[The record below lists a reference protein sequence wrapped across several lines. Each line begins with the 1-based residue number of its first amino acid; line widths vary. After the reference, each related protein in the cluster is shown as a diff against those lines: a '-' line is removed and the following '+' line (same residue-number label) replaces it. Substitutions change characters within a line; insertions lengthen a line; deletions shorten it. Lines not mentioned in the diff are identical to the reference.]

1 MEDEVPIID
10 LPLTDAPSDSGQ
22 ASADPGLGP
31 AYAVLNALVGDRI
44 PKGSLD
50 SDSVPASVLAL
61 PIGLAIEDLVR
72 HAKKCKNVRCP
83 HVPPPLLKYRRM
95 RPDAIRQATDEVHRV
110 LWTHPDHELVERT
123 RKAILAKHGEL
134 VKEIS
139 SGELLQDG
147 KLETV
152 LHELG
157 GDGPQVLAAI
167 LWASKFDGPAAET
180 LFRSLVPLA
189 NGGSL
194 PTTRKR
200 APQEP
205 AHINLLRV
213 KLREAEKGRKQAE
226 KAVQDVDRRAKIKE
240 RAFERA
246 RKEWEE
252 TRRAYGEA
260 IGELATLKERLAN
273 VEVELTMLRRDTEKA
288 TRVNADLRRD
298 FRFAQQARR
307 ELEAERSDLA
317 LQLASAKRDSE
328 HLKLKLAAVP
338 IGADGLRVFLR
349 EEEQRIRQ
357 DQVIRFGGDKSRAD
371 EEWAAYRKLEKAF
384 LDAYPSYRQP
394 RPAKLIA
401 KSSLRLVTLGGSAE
415 VGRSCY
421 LLELG
426 KHRILVDCGIKTRT
440 GEDGHPQLERLDQ
453 VDALIVTHA
462 HTDHIGWIPALVR
475 KFPDLDIYCS
485 EGTAALLPVML
496 EDCHNHYMR
505 ETAAE
510 REVARYGRTADNV
523 HEEYDEEDVHRVPNL
538 AITCMFREKETLPF
552 GNVSACF
559 YPAGHILGA
568 ASVLIEDHSGRRIF
582 FSGDFASFPQ
592 LTVPAAN
599 WPAEIGEVDL
609 LVLESTYGNRV
620 HPSFEGSRADLIAF
634 IRGRIDLGGSVIL
647 ASFGLGRAQELLSLL
662 FTARSDG
669 RIPSSV
675 PIHVDGMIRRINP
688 IYSKHAEFNIP
699 PDTFNEVSGNA
710 ERKEIVFVAQSA
722 PQIIVT
728 TSGMLIGGPVVE
740 YARQLLPNPRNRVVL
755 TGYQDEGAPSRAL
768 RDLER
773 TGGGPRLVEFVNEQG
788 DKDTF
793 EAAMPAKTVSLSS
806 HADQEGL
813 IEYAGRLDPRVIAL
827 VHGEPE
833 AQREL
838 RFRLSQIH
846 SNAEIESG
854 PSELEV
860 P

>member
-1 MEDEVPIID
+1 VDDESPISD
-10 LPLTDAPSDSGQ
+10 STVADAPSDSGQ
-22 ASADPGLGP
+22 VSSDRLGP
-31 AYAVLNALVGDRI
+31 AYAILNALVGDRI
-44 PKGSLD
+44 PTGPLGAESI
-50 SDSVPASVLAL
+50 PPSVLAL
-61 PIGLAIEDLVR
+61 PIRLAIEELVR

-95 RPDAIRQATDEVHRV
+95 RPDAIRQATDDVYRT
-110 LWTHPDHELVERT
+110 LWTHPEHELVERT
-123 RKAILAKHGEL
+123 RKVILARHGEL
-134 VKEIS
+134 VKDIS
-139 SGELLQDG
+139 SGELLKGGRLD
-147 KLETV
+147 EV

-157 GDGPQVLAAI
+157 PSGPHVLAAV
-167 LWASKFDGPAAET
+167 LWASKFDGPAAEP
-180 LFRSLVPLA
+180 LFRSLVPVA
-189 NGGSL
+189 DGDSRR
-194 PTTRKR
+194 TTRVP
-200 APQEP
+200 APHEP
-205 AHINLLRV
+205 SHAMQLRT
-213 KLREAEKGRKQAE
+213 KLRESEKGRKQAE
-226 KAVQDVDRRAKIKE
+226 KAVQEAGDRAKMKE

-246 RKEWEE
+246 RQEWEA
-252 TRRAYGEA
+252 TRRSYAEA
-260 IGELATLKERLAN
+260 IAELATLKERLSNA
-273 VEVELTMLRRDTEKA
+273 EIELTILRRDVEKA
-288 TRVNADLRRD
+288 TRVNAELRRD
-298 FRFAQQARR
+298 FRQTQQARR

-328 HLKLKLAAVP
+328 HLKLKLGSPPRGAEAVR
-338 IGADGLRVFLR
+338 GFLR
-349 EEEQRIRQ
+349 EEEARIRQ
-357 DQVIRFGGDKSRAD
+357 DQVIRFGGDRTRAD

-384 LDAYPSYRQP
+384 LDAYPTYRKP
-394 RPAKLIA
+394 RPAKLIE
-401 KSSLRLVTLGGSAE
+401 KSSLRLITLGGSAE

-426 KHRILVDCGIKTRT
+426 KNRILVDCGIKTRA
-440 GEDGHPQLERLDQ
+440 GEDGHPQLDRLDR

-505 ETAAE
+505 EMAGE
-510 REVARYGRTADNV
+510 RELAKYAGSPTIIHD
-523 HEEYDEEDVHRVPNL
+523 EYDEADVHRVPNL
-538 AITCMFREKETLPF
+538 AITCKFGEKERLPF
-552 GNVSACF
+552 GNVSARF
-559 YPAGHILGA
+559 YPAGHVLGA
-568 ASVLIEDHSGRRIF
+568 ASVLIEDQSGRRIF

-592 LTVPAAN
+592 LTVPAAS
-599 WPAEIGEVDL
+599 WPADLGQVDL

-620 HPSFEGSRADLIAF
+620 HPSFEDSRTDLIGF
-634 IRGRIDLGGSVIL
+634 IRGRIETGGSVIL

-662 FTARSDG
+662 FIARSDG
-669 RIPSSV
+669 RISTSV

-688 IYSKHAEFNIP
+688 IYRKHAEFNIP

-710 ERKEIVFVAQSA
+710 ERKEIVFVAESA

-740 YARQLLPNPRNRVVL
+740 YARQLLPNPRNRIVL

-773 TGGGPRLVEFVNEQG
+773 TESGSRLVEFVNEKG

-793 EAAMPAKTVSLSS
+793 EAAMPAKTVGLSS
-806 HADQEGL
+806 HADQPGL

-838 RFRLSQIH
+838 QFRLSQIH
-846 SNAEIESG
+846 GNAEIESG

-860 P
+860 S